1 MKLMCS
7 KDGIIE
13 AKTSSKEKRPSTRKA
28 IRIRRVK
35 QTKAKAKR
43 RDSKAASPGP
53 QVKCRFALL
62 SLLDLLN
69 DDKIKPEKPR
79 RDLFDLI

>member
-1 MKLMCS
+1 MKLISS
-7 KDGIIE
+7 KDRFIE
-13 AKTSSKEKRPSTRKA
+13 AKPPSKEKRPSPRKA
-28 IRIRRVK
+28 IRIRRVR

-62 SLLDLLN
+62 SSIDLLN
-69 DDKIKPEKPR
+69 DGKIQLEKPK
-79 RDLFDLI
+79 RD

>member
-1 MKLMCS
+1 MKLTSS

-13 AKTSSKEKRPSTRKA
+13 AKPLSKEKRPSPRKA
-28 IRIRRVK
+28 VRIRRVR

-43 RDSKAASPGP
+43 RESKAASPGP
-53 QVKCRFALL
+53 QLKCRFALL
-62 SLLDLLN
+62 SLLDLLT
-69 DDKIKPEKPR
+69 DDKIQLKKPK

>member
-1 MKLMCS
+1 MKLISS

-13 AKTSSKEKRPSTRKA
+13 AKPPSKEKKPSPRKA
-28 IRIRRVK
+28 IRIRRVR

-43 RDSKAASPGP
+43 RDNKAVSPGP
-53 QVKCRFALL
+53 QVKCRFPLL
-62 SLLDLLN
+62 SSVKLLN
-69 DDKIKPEKPR
+69 DDEIQHEKPK